1 MLRELFNMKKEMF
14 STEIS
19 VLRDTFRRLLRRH
32 AKTNIVKLIEK
43 THPADMA
50 LIFRYFNDLEQDTIF
65 AMMKPSEKTV
75 EFLNELD
82 EAITI
87 RIVED
92 EDPARIAAILEE
104 ASSNEQAYLMGLV
117 EESYATS
124 VIGLFKAEEQ
134 EELEEMMAYP
144 EDSAGILMY
153 TDVFTLHEETRA
165 REAIAALQDQE
176 EAEMVFYLY
185 AIDNEGALTGVIS
198 LRDLVT
204 TSGDTML
211 KDIMTKKV
219 HAVRPETDQEE
230 VARIVSQYNFL
241 AVPVIDSDE
250 KLLGIVTVDDVV
262 DVIREEATE
271 DFLKMVGAGEDRE
284 ILLKS
289 SWENAR
295 IRLPWLFASWV
306 GGIFAAFIIGV
317 FDNVLQNTLAL
328 AAFIPVIIGM
338 GGNIGTQSSTI
349 IVRGLATGRVGFEN
363 SAKILFKEIRVG
375 LILGILYG
383 ILLGLFAIFRFLD
396 ISPVLGLVVG
406 LSICASMIIAA
417 TIGSLVPL
425 ILNRFDIDPAV
436 ATGPFVTTAI
446 DILGVT
452 LYFLIAA
459 TLFNTV

>member
-1 MLRELFNMKKEMF
+1 MKKEMF

-92 EDPARIAAILEE
+92 EDPARIATILEE

>member
-1 MLRELFNMKKEMF
+1 MKKEMF
-14 STEIS
+14 GTEIT
-19 VLRDTFRRLLRRH
+19 LMRDTFRRLLRRH
-32 AKTNIVKLIEK
+32 AKINIIKLIER

-50 LIFRYFNDLEQDTIF
+50 LIFRYFNEGEQDTIF
-65 AMMKPSEKTV
+65 AFMTPTDETV
-75 EFLNELD
+75 EFLGELD
-82 EAITI
+82 ESIVI
-87 RIVED
+87 RLLEQ
-92 EDPARIAAILEE
+92 EEPSRIAAILEE

-117 EESYATS
+117 EEKYAST
-124 VIGLFKAEEQ
+124 IIDLLQAEEQ

-153 TDVFTLHEETRA
+153 TDVFTLHEETKA
-165 REAIAALQDQE
+165 KDAIAALQDQE

-185 AIDNEGALTGVIS
+185 AVDDNGRLNGVVS

-204 TSGDTML
+204 TPSDTML
-211 KDIMTKKV
+211 KDLMSIKV

-241 AVPVIDSDE
+241 AVPVVDGDE
-250 KLLGIVTVDDVV
+250 KLLGIVTVDDVL

-271 DFLKMVGAGEDRE
+271 DFLQMVGAGKDRE

-295 IRLPWLFASWV
+295 MRLPWLFASWV
-306 GGIFAAFIIGV
+306 GGIGAAFIIGV
-317 FDNVLQNTLAL
+317 FDNVLESTIAL
-328 AAFIPVIIGM
+328 AAFIPVIMGM

-349 IVRGLATGRVGFEN
+349 IVRGLATGRVSFEN
-363 SAKILFKEIRVG
+363 STKILFKEIRVG

-383 ILLGLFAIFRFLD
+383 ILLGIFAIFRFLD
-396 ISPVLGLVVG
+396 VSPLLGVVVG
-406 LSICASMIIAA
+406 LSICLSMIIAT
-417 TIGSLVPL
+417 TIGSMVPL
-425 ILNRFDIDPAV
+425 ILNRFDIDPAI

-452 LYFLIAA
+452 LYFLIAESLLVI
-459 TLFNTV
+459 T